1 MHWPDEIRP
10 SVGLAPTGDIEIHS
24 QELQLASSL
33 METMSE
39 HFDLQTLHDDYHKA
53 LDQLVRGRLE
63 GQAVPALEETAPPPE
78 GVVDLMAAL
87 QASIDARAAQD
98 EPPTPRKPAKKT
110 PAKSPAK
117 STEAKKTA
125 AKKPPRRTG

>member
-1 MHWPDEIRP
+1 
-10 SVGLAPTGDIEIHS
+10 L
-24 QELQLASSL
+24 
-33 METMSE
+33 
-39 HFDLQTLHDDYHKA
+39 
-53 LDQLVRGRLE
+53 LVRGRLE

-87 QASIDARAAQD
+87 RASIDARAAQD